1 MIWVKPAVFSAQILL
16 LHSRGAVNKGASV
29 SEKIREILT
38 SCRFF
43 AEVRGAA
50 LEKLLGLARLK
61 QYPKGTL
68 IFREGEACPGVFIVG
83 TGLVRIFKTA
93 PSGKEHVLHLVDP
106 GLTFAEVAAIGDF
119 PCPAF
124 AEATMD
130 TNCVLLPATPFMQA
144 LRTDH
149 ELCLQ
154 LMSSMAFWVRHLVGL
169 MEDIVL
175 RDATGRLARHL
186 LEASGPEGDIFTLPS
201 LKKDLASHLNL
212 TSETFSRTLRR
223 LADAGLIEQLSA
235 GRLRI
240 LRRTDLDDLAYG
252 LYPKI

>member
-1 MIWVKPAVFSAQILL
+1 M
-16 LHSRGAVNKGASV
+16 
-29 SEKIREILT
+29 SEQVREILAA
-38 SCRFF
+38 CRFF
-43 AEVRGAA
+43 SEVRGPS
-50 LEKLLGLARLK
+50 LERLLGLARLR
-61 QYPKGTL
+61 QYPKGTI
-68 IFREGEACPGVFIVG
+68 IFREGQECPGVFVVG
-83 TGLVRIFKTA
+83 TGVVRIFKTA

-106 GLTFAEVAAIGDF
+106 GLTFAEVAAIGGF

-124 AEATMD
+124 AEATQD
-130 TNCVLLPATPFMQA
+130 TTCVLLPTTPFMQA
-144 LRTDH
+144 LRADH

-175 RDATGRLARHL
+175 RDAAGRLARHL
-186 LEASGPEGDIFTLPS
+186 LEAGGAEGSTFTLPS

-223 LADAGLIEQLSA
+223 LADAGLIEQPSP
-235 GRLRI
+235 GTLRI
-240 LRRTDLDDLAYG
+240 LRRADLDELAHG